1 MKTSRHTPLHRAAF
15 AALALC
21 AVALLP
27 RPLSAAVPADF
38 AATRAIIG
46 HAASSPRLVAV
57 QLDAPLVAATQP
69 DFSDLRL
76 FDADLRE
83 IPRSIEPLYTTQT
96 RVLRRPV
103 SAKLLSLQE
112 IPGNRIE
119 TRLDIA
125 QNAPAPDGLEILT
138 PLADFIR
145 TVRVSGSDDGQSWR
159 PLAEAEI
166 YDYTRYMDIRQTE
179 IPLPTNNCRH
189 FVINISDA
197 SEERAQPLVR
207 LVESKG
213 QETSRALDLLQT
225 PFRIDKI
232 TFWHNKTVTGKDKP
246 VLREWPHAGLKIVTD
261 RASKTTEITL
271 DTHNAPVTRLD
282 LDTPARNFQRHAAVQ
297 APALVNGRK
306 TWRTVANGRKTW
318 RTVANGRLQNI
329 DLPGLATNAL
339 SISFPE
345 QRAPQ
350 LRLVIENADNPP
362 IAITDVHPWGPVY
375 HLIWTAEPAA
385 AYHLAIGN
393 EKLAP
398 PDYDLFAIR
407 AALEQGHEPELWTL
421 GESATTGSSRR
432 RFDLGAFLARP
443 AVFGA
448 LLAVAALI
456 LLALLAKALKKAA

>member
-1 MKTSRHTPLHRAAF
+1 MKTPRHTPLHRAAF
-15 AALALC
+15 AALALG

-38 AATRAIIG
+38 AATRDIIG
-46 HAASSPRLVAV
+46 HAISSPRLVAV

-96 RVLRRPV
+96 RLLRRPV

-125 QNAPAPDGLEILT
+125 QNAPSPDGLEILT

-145 TVRVSGSDDGQSWR
+145 TVRVSGSDDGQSWHL
-159 PLAEAEI
+159 LAEAEI
-166 YDYTRYMDIRQTE
+166 YDYTRYMDIRRTE
-179 IPLPTNNCRH
+179 IPLPPNTCRH
-189 FVINISDA
+189 FAINISDA

-225 PFRIDKI
+225 PFRIVKI
-232 TFWHNKTVTGKDKP
+232 TFWHNETGTGIDKP
-246 VLREWPHAGLKIVTD
+246 VLREWPHAGLKTVTD

-306 TWRTVANGRKTW
+306 TWRTVANGR
-318 RTVANGRLQNI
+318 LQNI

-339 SISFPE
+339 SVSFPE

-350 LRLVIENADNPP
+350 LRLVIQNADNPP
-362 IAITDVHPWGPVY
+362 IPITDVRPWGPIY
-375 HLIWTAEPAA
+375 RLIWTAEPAA

-421 GESATTGSSRR
+421 GESVTTDTSRR
-432 RFDLGAFLARP
+432 HFDLGALLARP

-448 LLAVAALI
+448 LLAIAALI
-456 LLALLAKALKKAA
+456 LLALLAKALKKTP